1 MRIEFVGENYT
12 ANGVVRTDQNNNVW
26 TSATNTGIAR
36 PNPFTYN
43 SNNYSDT
50 IIIPNSGYKITRV
63 DFNIITEHGSEWIE
77 TGESDYCNESYPE
90 LDDFM
95 SNIWAKLDAVLQDK
109 TKGCAFH
116 IAKNAWLEGIRVNI
130 TTESDSPTPP
140 DPPVEHLVFP
150 DGVPFGY
157 TLHSTDGSTIGDVI
171 DVSQLK
177 AINGE
182 LFPSFALATDLTK
195 FTYEEIVGQPVA
207 FVNDSDML
215 IATPYNYDEGWIF
228 DNSVYKYRCSNYQPT
243 FSNIPTATAIG
254 TIFHTVTLDR
264 TFCSSNQED
273 SVQVKDGENYT
284 ANFTSSDGYIF
295 KAEPYCQWGANT
307 ILGEITDSKNATIT
321 LEAIDRDLTVVAVCE
336 KESVDPQPETG
347 LAFVQIYNPT
357 FSQLKEAAESLFIRL
372 GTGDAINL
380 EQYIIS
386 IHKLMIPVP
395 TNAVSEPIRFW
406 KYNTG
411 VASKVI
417 NQTEVK
423 LSCGT
428 VTVPEKW
435 HNALDYSPYTSVRIW
450 LPFLGFFD
458 LSINE
463 LMRDEIELTYKID
476 VLSGKALAEIWHEDT
491 VIYRFVGMAKFE
503 EPYYVE
509 AGNDITQSYLNGAYN
524 MADYTPYLLLDRPQ
538 NLTPTDTALHGQP
551 TYRIVTI
558 GDCSGY
564 IRCSQVFASGMT
576 ATDEEKQEIESLLKT
591 GVLVD

>member
-1 MRIEFVGENYT
+1 M
-12 ANGVVRTDQNNNVW
+12 
-26 TSATNTGIAR
+26 
-36 PNPFTYN
+36 
-43 SNNYSDT
+43 
-50 IIIPNSGYKITRV
+50 
-63 DFNIITEHGSEWIE
+63 
-77 TGESDYCNESYPE
+77 
-90 LDDFM
+90 
-95 SNIWAKLDAVLQDK
+95 
-109 TKGCAFH
+109 
-116 IAKNAWLEGIRVNI
+116 
-130 TTESDSPTPP
+130 
-140 DPPVEHLVFP
+140 
-150 DGVPFGY
+150 
-157 TLHSTDGSTIGDVI
+157 
-171 DVSQLK
+171 
-177 AINGE
+177 
-182 LFPSFALATDLTK
+182 
-195 FTYEEIVGQPVA
+195 
-207 FVNDSDML
+207 
-215 IATPYNYDEGWIF
+215 
-228 DNSVYKYRCSNYQPT
+228 
-243 FSNIPTATAIG
+243 
-254 TIFHTVTLDR
+254 
-264 TFCSSNQED
+264 
-273 SVQVKDGENYT
+273 QVKDGENYT

-357 FSQLKEAAESLFIRL
+357 FSQLKEAADSLFIRL
-372 GTGDAINL
+372 GTDDAINL

-463 LMRDEIELTYKID
+463 LMRDEIELTYTID

>member
-1 MRIEFVGENYT
+1 MPI
-12 ANGVVRTDQNNNVW
+12 
-26 TSATNTGIAR
+26 
-36 PNPFTYN
+36 
-43 SNNYSDT
+43 
-50 IIIPNSGYKITRV
+50 
-63 DFNIITEHGSEWIE
+63 
-77 TGESDYCNESYPE
+77 
-90 LDDFM
+90 
-95 SNIWAKLDAVLQDK
+95 
-109 TKGCAFH
+109 
-116 IAKNAWLEGIRVNI
+116 
-130 TTESDSPTPP
+130 
-140 DPPVEHLVFP
+140 EHLVFP

-177 AINGE
+177 AIDGE

-195 FTYEEIVGQPVA
+195 FTYEEIVDYPVA
-207 FVNDSDML
+207 FVNDNDIL

-228 DNSVYKYRCSNYQPT
+228 DNSRYEYRCSDYQPT
-243 FSNIPTATAIG
+243 FSDIPTATAIG

-264 TFCSSNQED
+264 SFCTADKED
-273 SVQVKDGENYT
+273 SNSVEDGT
-284 ANFTSSDGYIF
+284 NFTVAFTADTGYIF
-295 KAEPYCQWGANT
+295 KAEPYCQWGIDT

-321 LEAIDRDLTVVAVCE
+321 LEAIDQDLTVVAVCE

-357 FSQLKEAAESLFIRL
+357 FSQLKEAADSLFIKY
-372 GTGDAINL
+372 GTGEVINL
-380 EQYIIS
+380 QQYIIS
-386 IHKLMIPVP
+386 VHKLMIPLP
-395 TNAVSEPIRFW
+395 TNELSEPIRFW

-423 LSCGT
+423 LSCGK
-428 VTVPEKW
+428 VIVPEKW

-463 LMRDEIELTYKID
+463 LMRDEIELTYTID

-509 AGNDITQSYLNGAYN
+509 DGNDITQSYLNGAYN

-558 GDCSGY
+558 GECSGY